1 MLEPKAKNSEKCAQR
16 EDRKVEHSNEV
27 IQHEIRIFLR
37 HSGLHTSEDSM
48 RFFLSVAWLV
58 AFLLDVFLMNPDQ
71 KKANINEAEKWINK
85 CKNQEDIQH
94 IINETPLF
102 EIVTGIQVIEE
113 RDKCSVDE
121 CGE

>member
-94 IINETPLF
+94 IINETALF

-121 CGE
+121 CGQ

>member
-94 IINETPLF
+94 IINETALF
-102 EIVTGIQVIEE
+102 KIVTGIQVIEE

-121 CGE
+121 CGQ

>member
-1 MLEPKAKNSEKCAQR
+1 
-16 EDRKVEHSNEV
+16 
-27 IQHEIRIFLR
+27 
-37 HSGLHTSEDSM
+37 
-48 RFFLSVAWLV
+48 
-58 AFLLDVFLMNPDQ
+58 MNPDQ

-94 IINETPLF
+94 IINETALF

-121 CGE
+121 CGQ